1 MDNEG
6 NYAAKLLMRFG
17 LIVLGLLLALFIV
30 ASVVSGVSL
39 TNPAI
44 LKMFVDIFGI
54 SVGIIALLGVAFFAA
69 AIFLMRS
76 PAQKSGS
83 MVVKDGSM
91 KYEYRDENNR
101 VRKKT
106 VNLSNIDRY
115 LNDYKEMNIIDDLK
129 LYKKDKSKK
138 ANVMTMFVEQSDGK
152 VLSLKDLYFEYK
164 NEYNRIGAFLDR
176 IAKKDEIDL
185 EFRLRKYVAV
195 DNIINSGR
203 EKILVLKDYKRQI
216 KDKDVVNGISEI
228 INDITDM
235 EDDIAAIEDYDKV
248 RKLYDN
254 YLGMMIGILDNFQ
267 NLEKYEKRP
276 EELAKAKQQLLQSF
290 KLIDSAFE
298 ALKTGKAKE
307 KFEELEADVTTHEQ
321 IVKEAVEAVSK
332 N

>member
-6 NYAAKLLMRFG
+6 KYAAKLLMRFG

-101 VRKKT
+101 IRKKT
-106 VNLSNIDRY
+106 VNLSNIDKY

-138 ANVMTMFVEQSDGK
+138 ANVMTMFIEKPDGK
-152 VLSLKDLYFEYK
+152 VLSLKDLYFEDK

-176 IAKKDEIDL
+176 IAKKDQIDL

-203 EKILVLKDYKRQI
+203 AKILVLKDYKRQI

-307 KFEELEADVTTHEQ
+307 KYEELEADVTTHEQ

>member
-6 NYAAKLLMRFG
+6 KYAAKLLMRFG

-76 PAQKSGS
+76 PVQKSGS

-101 VRKKT
+101 IRKKT
-106 VNLSNIDRY
+106 VNLSNIDKY
-115 LNDYKEMNIIDDLK
+115 LNDYREMNIIDDLK

-138 ANVMTMFVEQSDGK
+138 ANVMTMFIEKPDGK
-152 VLSLKDLYFEYK
+152 VLSLKDLYFEDK

-298 ALKTGKAKE
+298 ALKTGKAEE
-307 KFEELEADVTTHEQ
+307 KFEELEADVTTHEE

>member
-1 MDNEG
+1 MDNDG
-6 NYAAKLLMRFG
+6 NFAAKLLMRFG

-30 ASVVSGVSL
+30 ASLVSGVSL

-76 PAQKSGS
+76 PVQKSGS

-101 VRKKT
+101 IRKKT
-106 VNLSNIDRY
+106 VNLSNIDKY

-152 VLSLKDLYFEYK
+152 VLSLKDLYFEDK

-290 KLIDSAFE
+290 ELIDSAFE
-298 ALKTGKAKE
+298 ALKTGKAEE
-307 KFEELEADVTTHEQ
+307 KFEELEADVTTHEE

>member
-6 NYAAKLLMRFG
+6 KYAAKLLMRFG

-76 PAQKSGS
+76 PVQKSGS

-101 VRKKT
+101 IRKKT
-106 VNLSNIDRY
+106 VNLSNIDKY

-138 ANVMTMFVEQSDGK
+138 ANVMTMFVEQPDGK
-152 VLSLKDLYFEYK
+152 VLSLKDLYFEDK

-298 ALKTGKAKE
+298 ALKTGKVEE

>member
-1 MDNEG
+1 MDNDG

-69 AIFLMRS
+69 AIFLMKS
-76 PAQKSGS
+76 PEQKNGS

-101 VRKKT
+101 IRKKT
-106 VNLSNIDRY
+106 VNLSNIDKY

-152 VLSLKDLYFEYK
+152 VLSLKDLYFEDK

-176 IAKKDEIDL
+176 ISKKDEIDL

-195 DNIINSGR
+195 DNIINSGK
-203 EKILVLKDYKRQI
+203 EKILVLKNYKRQI
-216 KDKDVVNGISEI
+216 KDKNIVEGISEI
-228 INDITDM
+228 IDDINDM

-254 YLGMMIGILDNFQ
+254 YLGMMIGILDNFE

-276 EELAKAKQQLLQSF
+276 EELEKAKQQLLQSF

-298 ALKTGKAKE
+298 ALKTGKAEE
-307 KFEELEADVTTHEQ
+307 KFEKLEADVTTHEQ

>member
-69 AIFLMRS
+69 AIFLMKS

-83 MVVKDGSM
+83 MIVKDGSM

-115 LNDYKEMNIIDDLK
+115 LNDYKEMNIIDYLK
-129 LYKKDKSKK
+129 LFKKDKSKK
-138 ANVMTMFVEQSDGK
+138 ANVMTMFIEKPDGK
-152 VLSLKDLYFEYK
+152 ALSLRDLYFEDK
-164 NEYNRIGAFLDR
+164 NQYDRIGAFLDR
-176 IAKKDEIDL
+176 ISKKDEIDL

-195 DNIINSGR
+195 DNIINSGK
-203 EKILVLKDYKRQI
+203 EKILVLKNYKRQI
-216 KDKDVVNGISEI
+216 KDKDIVEGISEI
-228 INDITDM
+228 IDDINDM

-254 YLGMMIGILDNFQ
+254 YLGMMIGILDNFE

-276 EELAKAKQQLLQSF
+276 EELEKAKQQLLQSF

-298 ALKTGKAKE
+298 ALKTGKAEK

>member
-6 NYAAKLLMRFG
+6 KYAAKLLMRFG

-101 VRKKT
+101 IRKKT
-106 VNLSNIDRY
+106 VNLSNIDKY

-138 ANVMTMFVEQSDGK
+138 ANVMTMFIEKPDGK
-152 VLSLKDLYFEYK
+152 VLSLKDLYFEDK

-298 ALKTGKAKE
+298 ALKTGKAEE
-307 KFEELEADVTTHEQ
+307 KFEELEADVTTHEE